1 MKPKFGEKM
10 RYNFENF
17 MSRGGSAVF
26 ISLLILFF
34 IAFGIVAGIR
44 ALMFSIDP
52 QPFGEQIADSDMGEH
67 VWLAFTE
74 IADPGN
80 VGGESPFSIQ
90 YKILGIVTILVGM
103 VIFSALIGL
112 IGQKFEE
119 TVYNFRKGKSKVIE
133 SDHTI
138 ILGWNERV
146 MDIIDTLII
155 ANESR
160 KKAAIVVLAEKD
172 KEEMDD
178 EISESISD
186 TKTTKIITRN
196 GVTSSVTQLAKVNVP
211 GARSAILLS
220 TCPEGASPEE
230 KTLSDTKII
239 KTMLAL
245 ISVQGGENKLNI
257 VLELFH
263 DESFEI
269 IKTLGDPK
277 INAITAKEILGKLLV
292 QTSISGG
299 LEVVYGE
306 ILGYSGSET
315 YFVSDEFTGMKF
327 DELAYHYPDGA
338 PYGIRRQDGA
348 VIINPP
354 EGSVMQNGDELI
366 MLAQD
371 DSTIKFK
378 KTAEF
383 TPADFPYEQVTVK
396 KETAR
401 QLLLGW
407 HSIATVVIDEF
418 ADYLADGSVI
428 DILIDAPSD
437 DIKKSISELRARNSG
452 LSINLIEA
460 NPLSMEN
467 LRAVSPF
474 GYNNVIILAQ
484 NENDFNP
491 EKVDSDTL
499 VILLFLRKI
508 LSEKEGGKS
517 HTKIITQVLNSENQ
531 ELITDYNADDFIISN
546 KMLTYLMS
554 QLSEEPGLIAIY
566 NQLFGAEGSEI
577 YLKPANFYFSQMPVE
592 VTFPDMIHAARKR
605 GEICIGLR
613 ISENASDADK
623 NYGVIINPG
632 KKEKFALTGSDYIV
646 VFAEDE
652 L

>member
-178 EISESISD
+178 AITETISD

-269 IKTLGDPK
+269 IKT
-277 INAITAKEILGKLLV
+277 
-292 QTSISGG
+292 
-299 LEVVYGE
+299 
-306 ILGYSGSET
+306 
-315 YFVSDEFTGMKF
+315 
-327 DELAYHYPDGA
+327 
-338 PYGIRRQDGA
+338 
-348 VIINPP
+348 
-354 EGSVMQNGDELI
+354 
-366 MLAQD
+366 
-371 DSTIKFK
+371 
-378 KTAEF
+378 
-383 TPADFPYEQVTVK
+383 
-396 KETAR
+396 
-401 QLLLGW
+401 
-407 HSIATVVIDEF
+407 
-418 ADYLADGSVI
+418 
-428 DILIDAPSD
+428 
-437 DIKKSISELRARNSG
+437 
-452 LSINLIEA
+452 
-460 NPLSMEN
+460 
-467 LRAVSPF
+467 
-474 GYNNVIILAQ
+474 
-484 NENDFNP
+484 
-491 EKVDSDTL
+491 
-499 VILLFLRKI
+499 
-508 LSEKEGGKS
+508 
-517 HTKIITQVLNSENQ
+517 
-531 ELITDYNADDFIISN
+531 
-546 KMLTYLMS
+546 
-554 QLSEEPGLIAIY
+554 
-566 NQLFGAEGSEI
+566 
-577 YLKPANFYFSQMPVE
+577 
-592 VTFPDMIHAARKR
+592 
-605 GEICIGLR
+605 
-613 ISENASDADK
+613 
-623 NYGVIINPG
+623 
-632 KKEKFALTGSDYIV
+632 
-646 VFAEDE
+646 
-652 L
+652 